1 MAWQIALRLVRQGR
15 SDEPADAD
23 EVQTPVSKTDQPDEP
38 AVVADSDDA
47 KVEDT
52 ASDKLTADESAE
64 GIGHEHDTE
73 TSVGSVTIPDD
84 TAASEV
90 QVFVILLV
98 CIFLSCY
105 SVFPSHLSLPS
116 NLCLSRWI

>member
-15 SDEPADAD
+15 SDEPANAD
-23 EVQTPVSKTDQPDEP
+23 EVQTPASKTDQPDEP

-52 ASDKLTADESAE
+52 ASDKLTADESAQ
-64 GIGHEHDTE
+64 GKGHEHDTE
-73 TSVGSVTIPDD
+73 TSVGSAVPDD

-90 QVFVILLV
+90 QVLVILLV